1 MRAATRATAVALMLA
16 FAGCLGARTESSA
29 PVMQNA
35 AGSWA
40 SLAPLPTPRQ
50 EVAAAALRGQ
60 VWVIGGFS
68 TTGEPLPTVESFDPQ
83 SNTWTARAP
92 LPEAVHHAAAVTIDD
107 RLFVLGGYSG
117 GRVRWEPIDSMWEWN
132 DSRNAWEPRPPM
144 PTPRGALAAAVLNG
158 RIHALGGAQRDPLNA
173 HEIYDPA
180 VNVWKAAN
188 AMPTARDHLAAVA
201 FRGRVWALGGRS
213 SFMGTQYANVEV
225 YDPAADAWRTGQPL
239 PRGRGG
245 LAAAALPDRILVFGG
260 EAPFRIFEATEM
272 YEPTGDRWIA
282 LTPMPTPRHGIGA
295 ALVGGRVYVPGGG
308 REPGLAA
315 TAVNEAF
322 TP

>member
-1 MRAATRATAVALMLA
+1 MRAATRATAVARLLTL
-16 FAGCLGARTESSA
+16 AGCLGARTESSA
-29 PVMQNA
+29 PVEQNA

-68 TTGEPLPTVESFDPQ
+68 TTGEPLSTVESFDPQ

-144 PTPRGALAAAVLNG
+144 PTPRGALAAAG
-158 RIHALGGAQRDPLNA
+158 RHGRVHALGGGRAPRAAQRRGDLRPRRQCLESGERDA
-173 HEIYDPA
+173 DG
-180 VNVWKAAN
+180 
-188 AMPTARDHLAAVA
+188 ARPP
-201 FRGRVWALGGRS
+201 GRR
-213 SFMGTQYANVEV
+213 
-225 YDPAADAWRTGQPL
+225 RL
-239 PRGRGG
+239 PRPRVGARR
-245 LAAAALPDRILVFGG
+245 PILVH
-260 EAPFRIFEATEM
+260 
-272 YEPTGDRWIA
+272 GDAVRQ
-282 LTPMPTPRHGIGA
+282 R
-295 ALVGGRVYVPGGG
+295 R
-308 REPGLAA
+308 GLR
-315 TAVNEAF
+315 
-322 TP
+322 PSR